1 MPTETIK
8 CPACGEEVSQE
19 MENCPSCGA
28 PTSVLFDNDI
38 SGAPIDNSAAIDA
51 MLRSASRFME
61 ESESLGLDELDIFNE
76 DDEDEEEEEETV
88 FKKVTLRELPPELS
102 EEQKDSIQS
111 GGIINLSSNGGA
123 SENKP
128 VQVPDYT
135 PAPPKAG
142 GTLPDDLPDFSS
154 AAVPSNNDLPDMT
167 QNDNTRQAEQA
178 PAPAP
183 VSAPVSEP
191 APAPAEEADEEKE
204 SKKEKKPKKEPKP
217 KKEKK
222 VKDKK
227 DKKGSKD
234 GPTLYEVDE
243 NGNPVKDKSKK
254 EKRAK
259 EKTPKAEKTKKE
271 KGGGSPLTVVIAAV
285 IALAVGLCGGYFGKM
300 FIFPDLPVPECQ
312 SFAQRSVDAVVK
324 RAIPSDM
331 QIYIAE
337 AYVNDGA
344 YSSQCIFRAFT
355 QSGDNVVS
363 RWFRVKVNHDNESK
377 IEVYL
382 ELNNDEY
389 ERLRN
394 SENSE
399 ERARAAVLKSNQNEL
414 ERCIKEANSGN
425 DWSAANIS
433 LLNNSLH
440 PYEEV
445 SKTEATKDGAEG
457 QQTEK

>member
-8 CPACGEEVSQE
+8 CPACGEEVTQE

-51 MLRSASRFME
+51 MLRSASQFIE
-61 ESESLGLDELDIFNE
+61 ESESLGLDEMDIF
-76 DDEDEEEEEETV
+76 DEDEEEEEEETV

-102 EEQKDSIQS
+102 EEQKDGIQS
-111 GGIINLSSNGGA
+111 GGIINLSSNGEA
-123 SENKP
+123 SENKS

-142 GTLPDDLPDFSS
+142 GSLPDDLPDFSS
-154 AAVPSNNDLPDMT
+154 ASQPSNNGIVDQTP
-167 QNDNTRQAEQA
+167 NENTRQAEQTPA
-178 PAPAP
+178 SAPAP
-183 VSAPVSEP
+183 VPMSEPVPAPVAEP
-191 APAPAEEADEEKE
+191 EEEKK
-204 SKKEKKPKKEPKP
+204 SKKEKKSRKDPKG
-217 KKEKK
+217 KKN
-222 VKDKK
+222 
-227 DKKGSKD
+227 SKD
-234 GPTLYEVDE
+234 EPTLYEVDE
-243 NGNPVKDKSKK
+243 HGNPVKDKPKK
-254 EKRAK
+254 EKRVK
-259 EKTPKAEKTKKE
+259 EKKPKAEKDKKQ

-285 IALAVGLCGGYFGKM
+285 IALAVGLGGGYFGKM

-312 SFAQRSVDAVVK
+312 SFAQRSVDAVVT
-324 RAIPSDM
+324 RAIPSGM

-355 QSGDNVVS
+355 QSGDDVAS

-377 IEVYL
+377 IEVFL
-382 ELNNDEY
+382 ELNSDEY

-399 ERARAAVLKSNQNEL
+399 ERGRAAVLKSNQNEL
-414 ERCIKEANSGN
+414 ERCIKEANAGN
-425 DWSAANIS
+425 GWSSANIS

-440 PYEEV
+440 PYEETAQ
-445 SKTEATKDGAEG
+445 TEASKESADAPHAE
-457 QQTEK
+457 E

>member
-8 CPACGEEVSQE
+8 CPACGEEVSQD
-19 MENCPSCGA
+19 MENCPICGA

-51 MLRSASRFME
+51 MLRSASQFME
-61 ESESLGLDELDIFNE
+61 ESESLGLDDLDIFNE
-76 DDEDEEEEEETV
+76 DDEDGEEEEETV

-123 SENKP
+123 SENNP

-154 AAVPSNNDLPDMT
+154 AAEPSNNGFVDLA
-167 QNDNTRQAEQA
+167 QNENTRQAEQA
-178 PAPAP
+178 PVSAPAPAP
-183 VSAPVSEP
+183 VPVSEP
-191 APAPAEEADEEKE
+191 EPVSAEEPEKAKKI
-204 SKKEKKPKKEPKP
+204 KKEKKSRKDQ
-217 KKEKK
+217 
-222 VKDKK
+222 KDKK
-227 DKKGSKD
+227 DKKDKKVNKGE
-234 GPTLYEVDE
+234 PTLYEVDE

-254 EKRAK
+254 EKRVK
-259 EKTPKAEKTKKE
+259 EKTPKAEKNKKE

-300 FIFPDLPVPECQ
+300 LFFPDLPVPECQ
-312 SFAQRSVDAVVK
+312 SFAQKSVDAVVK
-324 RAIPSDM
+324 RAIPGDM

-355 QSGDNVVS
+355 QNGDNVAS

-399 ERARAAVLKSNQNEL
+399 DRARAAVLKSNQNEL
-414 ERCIKEANSGN
+414 ERCIKEANSGD

-445 SKTEATKDGAEG
+445 AKTEAPKDGAED